1 MLPVSKIDPRAL
13 LSRPPVARQASII
26 LLRNEIPSIN
36 GGVGLA
42 WKRVACRHL
51 VERRATPFGERF
63 ELRLQ
68 DGGSW
73 RVFHPRRLPSATR
86 GSATIVPNS
95 SFYRRLSR
103 VSKLRRLSRSRLQGA
118 LNRGPPPR
126 TPRRGVAR
134 QLASINENR
143 PYGSELRGHR
153 RLSGVYTLAINI
165 YPTPVREVGEGRAGV
180 ADKNDYAAVK
190 TAPDVKGARS

>member
-1 MLPVSKIDPRAL
+1 MEASGSRGNALPVDIWS
-13 LSRPPVARQASII
+13 S
-26 LLRNEIPSIN
+26 
-36 GGVGLA
+36 VGQ
-42 WKRVACRHL
+42 
-51 VERRATPFGERF
+51 P
-63 ELRLQ
+63 
-68 DGGSW
+68 
-73 RVFHPRRLPSATR
+73 PSAR
-86 GSATIVPNS
+86 GSSFDCKMAEAGAFSTPVDCPQRLGVPPRSIVPNS